1 MRVNVCGWIGYIERM
16 STALILLTVLFA
28 LTLFWLD
35 SARARE
41 IATTL
46 AKELCDRRGLQFL
59 DETVVLSRI
68 GVGWRGNGLRFRRMF
83 NFDFSRG
90 AGDRRS
96 GYLILLGTEIEQY
109 GVDLPDE
116 GTIIDQ
122 TPDKHR
128 SEEEAQDKVVPFR
141 RPPKK

>member
-1 MRVNVCGWIGYIERM
+1 M
-16 STALILLTVLFA
+16 STALVLLTILFA

-46 AKELCDRRGLQFL
+46 AKELCNRRGLQFL

-68 GVGWRGNGLRFRRMF
+68 GLRWGKNGLRFRRMF

-90 AGDRRS
+90 DTARRS
-96 GYLILLGTEIEQY
+96 GYLILLGTDLEQY
-109 GVDLPDE
+109 GGDLPQE
-116 GTIIDQ
+116 GAVIDQ
-122 TPDKHR
+122 TGGDNKPAK
-128 SEEEAQDKVVPFR
+128 QGGDKVIPFR
-141 RPPKK
+141 RPPK